1 MNRNAVIIAAV
12 VIVAVHAL
20 ILFLA
25 LHPGKTAETAD
36 LETSAASQSE
46 AAADGNAV
54 RQPEA
59 APTDGNAVRQPA
71 PPPPT
76 PPSGISVP
84 EKPVPPNGKVSVPPK
99 PVSTGKSGAVKPQK
113 PDIPSRPFAAASPG
127 GPLNWQG
134 VATGNL
140 KGVPPL
146 TGITKEKS
154 TGILVDLDSRKV
166 LWHKES
172 DRPVA
177 IASMTKI
184 MTLMLAYEMI
194 REKGSAFTPD
204 SEIPVT
210 KEARAV
216 PPSGVAFQANEKSFP
231 LKKLMVAAAVKSAN
245 DASFLIA
252 QALGGGSAD
261 RFVERMNARARELGM
276 TSARFFNPHGL
287 NGKTGKFDNRCSVRD
302 MVRLCEAF
310 LTYPELGKLTS
321 LRFASF
327 RTPNDL
333 VNHNLLLPGARTQ
346 CKGVCGIKTGFTQ
359 RAGYC
364 VAALCIRDGR
374 RLLAV
379 VTGFSTQRERDE
391 FTRALLE
398 WGFKNR

>member
-1 MNRNAVIIAAV
+1 MAPAK
-12 VIVAVHAL
+12 
-20 ILFLA
+20 
-25 LHPGKTAETAD
+25 PQ
-36 LETSAASQSE
+36 SQSLRPR
-46 AAADGNAV
+46 AA
-54 RQPEA
+54 Q
-59 APTDGNAVRQPA
+59 
-71 PPPPT
+71 
-76 PPSGISVP
+76 
-84 EKPVPPNGKVSVPPK
+84 
-99 PVSTGKSGAVKPQK
+99 
-113 PDIPSRPFAAASPG
+113 PG
-127 GPLNWQG
+127 GPLIWQG
-134 VATGNL
+134 AVTGNL

-146 TGITKEKS
+146 AGITKEKS
-154 TGILVDLDSRKV
+154 TGILVDLESRRV

-172 DRPVA
+172 NRPVA

-194 REKGSAFTPD
+194 HEKGSAFTLE

-231 LKKLMVAAAVKSAN
+231 LEKLMTAAAVKSAN

-261 RFVERMNARARELGM
+261 RFVERMNARAQQLGM
-276 TSARFFNPHGL
+276 TGTHFFNPHGL
-287 NGKTGKFDNRCSVRD
+287 NGKTGKLDNRSSVRD

-310 LTYPELGKLTS
+310 LAYPELSRLTS
-321 LRFASF
+321 MRFATF
-327 RTPNDL
+327 RTKNDL

-364 VAALCIRDGR
+364 VAALCERDGR